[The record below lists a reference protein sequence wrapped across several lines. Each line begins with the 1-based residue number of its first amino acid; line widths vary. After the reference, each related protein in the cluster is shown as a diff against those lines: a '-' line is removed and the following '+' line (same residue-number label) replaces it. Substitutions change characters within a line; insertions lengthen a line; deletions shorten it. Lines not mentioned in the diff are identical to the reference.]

1 VSSAPD
7 QLSLDT
13 GSASAR
19 EVLIVN
25 VDAAERAADEAPESR
40 YRMRIVRPRN
50 APTAPPDREG
60 DGGELTTVMILRD
73 ATPARVASCIRAATA
88 DRGGVS
94 PEALSQLRAAH
105 HARGIGPVEP
115 QLAEREYEVLRMLAE
130 GESTRGIAERLSYS
144 ERTVKNIVHDLLITL
159 KCKTRAHA
167 VALAAREG
175 MI

>member
-1 VSSAPD
+1 VSYAD
-7 QLSLDT
+7 QLSLDADA
-13 GSASAR
+13 ASGR
-19 EVLIVN
+19 QVLIVN

-40 YRMRIVRPRN
+40 YRMRIVQPKH
-50 APTAPPDREG
+50 PPSADTTRET

-88 DRGGVS
+88 DREQVGSEV
-94 PEALSQLRAAH
+94 LSRLRAVRNAK
-105 HARGIGPVEP
+105 GVGPIEP
-115 QLAEREYEVLRMLAE
+115 RLCERDYEVLRMLAE

-144 ERTVKNIVHDLLITL
+144 ERTVKNIVHDLLVTL